1 MKKHTRF
8 SLTDELFRVG
18 GISVNSA
25 DEINAILDD
34 EFDQYI
40 RQVMRFSSWNEV
52 VETAYAEL
60 VTTKPFEGV

>member
-52 VETAYAEL
+52 VERSSPFFSVKSPL
-60 VTTKPFEGV
+60 VD